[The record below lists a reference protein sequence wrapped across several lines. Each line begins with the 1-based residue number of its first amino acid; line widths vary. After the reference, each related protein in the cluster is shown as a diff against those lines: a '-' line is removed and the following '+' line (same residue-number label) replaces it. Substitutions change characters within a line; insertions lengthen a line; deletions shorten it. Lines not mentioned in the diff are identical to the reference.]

1 MDSKDAELQEV
12 RNKFG
17 RFKELCLK
25 IDQSNEWI
33 IYFKD
38 ITLELFLYTIQNSL
52 KEHPE
57 FTIDE
62 FYMDIIKNA
71 ELDDEKVGT
80 EVKKTVK
87 LYIEYFIKI
96 TKTHYNIC

>member
-1 MDSKDAELQEV
+1 MDELQEV

-17 RFKELCLK
+17 RFKDLCLK

-38 ITLELFLYTIQNSL
+38 ITLELFLYTIQEKL
-52 KEHPE
+52 KENPE
-57 FTIDE
+57 YTIDE
-62 FYMDIIKNA
+62 FYLYIIKTA
-71 ELDDEKVGT
+71 ELDDEKVGP
-80 EVKKTVK
+80 EVKKIVK